1 MSPSPTSLQFFRFE
15 CCEMMLPT
23 IRFERN
29 LVTNFYIVFP
39 SHTFSVDL
47 HVQQMFEIPEFWFT
61 QVYLDTNYKIK
72 PTLLPA
78 LGPSLTNML

>member
-1 MSPSPTSLQFFRFE
+1 MT
-15 CCEMMLPT
+15 
-23 IRFERN
+23 
-29 LVTNFYIVFP
+29 V
-39 SHTFSVDL
+39 HL
-47 HVQQMFEIPEFWFT
+47 HVQQMFEIPEFWLT